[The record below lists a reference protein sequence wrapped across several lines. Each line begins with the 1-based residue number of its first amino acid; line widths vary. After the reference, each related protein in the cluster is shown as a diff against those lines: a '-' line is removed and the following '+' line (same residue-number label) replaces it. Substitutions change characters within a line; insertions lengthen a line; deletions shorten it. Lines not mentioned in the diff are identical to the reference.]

1 MEHHVNLLLE
11 IFLAFGAAKLA
22 GEIFERLRLP
32 ALVGEMAAGV
42 LLVPV
47 LGAIHGE
54 TVLEVLPEIGVVF
67 LLFEVG
73 LGTPAKK
80 LLEVGKLSF
89 MVAVLG
95 VALPFGVGVSY
106 LYATDHPGYEALF
119 GGVALVATSVGITA
133 RIFSERGL
141 LDTKVARVIL
151 GAAVFDDILGMIF
164 LAVVSGLALGG
175 FSWLGLGIVILE
187 AAVFVFFLI
196 FFGHRI
202 TRPMVRRVERF
213 KTRNPA
219 FAFALLFCLG
229 LSVLAAEIKI
239 AAIVGAFLAGMVLSD
254 YDAQFRLKEKFE
266 PIYDFFVP
274 FFFFA
279 LGAKLSP
286 EALFNPATIGVA
298 GVITVIAILTKLVGC
313 ALPVWKL
320 GFRNSV
326 AVGWGMVPRGEV
338 GAIVALVGL
347 SAGVISE
354 SFYGV
359 VLFMVTATT
368 LIVPPLFPV
377 FLKNVKPAEAPP
389 PETGASLEP
398 ESPTSN

>member
-1 MEHHVNLLLE
+1 MENHVNLLLE

-42 LLVPV
+42 LMVPV
-47 LGAIHGE
+47 LGVIQGD

-80 LLEVGKLSF
+80 LLEVGALSLE
-89 MVAVLG
+89 VALLG
-95 VALPFGVGVSY
+95 VLLPFGTGALY
-106 LYATDHPGYEALF
+106 LYATGHSGYEALF
-119 GGVALVATSVGITA
+119 GGAALVATSVGVTA
-133 RIFSERGL
+133 RMFSERNL
-141 LDTKVARVIL
+141 LDAKVARVIL
-151 GAAVFDDILGMIF
+151 GAAVFDDVLGMIF
-164 LAVVSGLALGG
+164 LAVVSGIALGG
-175 FSWLGLGIVILE
+175 FSWLGLGIVVAE
-187 AAVFVFFLI
+187 AVVFVLFLI
-196 FFGHRI
+196 FWGHRI
-202 TRPMVRRVERF
+202 TQPMVAQVVKF

-229 LSVLAAEIKI
+229 LSVLAAKIKI

-254 YDAQFRLKEKFE
+254 YDAKFRLKEKFE

-286 EALFNPATIGVA
+286 QALFNPATIGIA
-298 GVITVIAILTKLVGC
+298 GAVTLIAVLTKLVGC
-313 ALPVWKL
+313 MLPTWKMGL
-320 GFRNSV
+320 RNSV
-326 AVGWGMVPRGEV
+326 AIGWGMVPRGEV

-347 SAGVISE
+347 SAGVISKE
-354 SFYGV
+354 FYGV

-368 LIVPPLFPV
+368 LLVPPLFPL
-377 FLKNVKPAEAPP
+377 FLKGIKPEEAAPMQTSQ
-389 PETGASLEP
+389 TGA
-398 ESPTSN
+398 

>member
-1 MEHHVNLLLE
+1 MEHPVNLLFE

-42 LLVPV
+42 VLVPV
-47 LGAIHGE
+47 LGAIQGE

-80 LLEVGKLSF
+80 LLEVGKLSLE
-89 MVAVLG
+89 VAIAGVL
-95 VALPFGVGVSY
+95 LPFGVGALY
-106 LYATDHPGYEALF
+106 LYATNHSGFEALF
-119 GGVALVATSVGITA
+119 GGAALVATSVGITA
-133 RIFSERGL
+133 RIFSDRGL

-164 LAVVSGLALGG
+164 LAVVSGIALGG
-175 FSWLGLGIVILE
+175 FSWLGLAIVILE
-187 AAVFVFFLI
+187 AAVFVLFLI

-202 TRPMVRRVERF
+202 TRPVARQMEKF

-254 YDAQFRLKEKFE
+254 YDVKFRLKEKFE

-286 EALFNPATIGVA
+286 EALFNPVTIGVA
-298 GVITVIAILTKLVGC
+298 GMITLIAILTKLVAC
-313 ALPVWKL
+313 ALPVWKM

-359 VLFMVTATT
+359 ILFMVTATT
-368 LIVPPLFPV
+368 LIVPPLFPI
-377 FLKNVKPAEAPP
+377 FLKNVKPAASAPA
-389 PETGASLEP
+389 ETGEDLGAEP
-398 ESPTSN
+398 PATN

>member
-1 MEHHVNLLLE
+1 MEHPVNLLLE

-22 GEIFERLRLP
+22 GEIFEQLRLP

-47 LGAIHGE
+47 LGAIQGE

-73 LGTPAKK
+73 LGAPAKK
-80 LLEVGKLSF
+80 LLEVGALSLQ
-89 MVAVLG
+89 VAILG
-95 VALPFGVGVSY
+95 VALPFGAGALY
-106 LYATDHPGYEALF
+106 LYAAGHSGYEALF
-119 GGVALVATSVGITA
+119 GGAALVATSVGITA

-164 LAVVSGLALGG
+164 LAVVSGIALGG

-196 FFGHRI
+196 FFGQRI
-202 TRPMVRRVERF
+202 TRPMVQRVERF

-254 YDAQFRLKEKFE
+254 YDAKFRLKEKFE

-298 GVITVIAILTKLVGC
+298 GIITLIAVLTKLVGC
-313 ALPVWKL
+313 ALPVWKM

-354 SFYGV
+354 AFYGV
-359 VLFMVTATT
+359 ILFMVTATT
-368 LIVPPLFPV
+368 LIVPPLFPI
-377 FLKNVKPAEAPP
+377 FLKNLKPAASAPA
-389 PETGASLEP
+389 ETGEDLGAEP
-398 ESPTSN
+398 PATN

>member
-1 MEHHVNLLLE
+1 V
-11 IFLAFGAAKLA
+11 
-22 GEIFERLRLP
+22 
-32 ALVGEMAAGV
+32 
-42 LLVPV
+42 
-47 LGAIHGE
+47 
-54 TVLEVLPEIGVVF
+54 
-67 LLFEVG
+67 
-73 LGTPAKK
+73 
-80 LLEVGKLSF
+80 
-89 MVAVLG
+89 
-95 VALPFGVGVSY
+95 LPFGVGALY
-106 LYATDHPGYEALF
+106 LHAAGHSGYEALF
-119 GGVALVATSVGITA
+119 GGAALVATSVGITA

-164 LAVVSGLALGG
+164 LAVVSGIALGG
-175 FSWLGLGIVILE
+175 FSWLGLGIVLLE
-187 AAVFVFFLI
+187 AAAFVLFLI
-196 FFGHRI
+196 FWGRRI
-202 TRPMVRRVERF
+202 TQPMVRQVEKL

-254 YDAQFRLKEKFE
+254 YDAKFRLKEKFE

-286 EALFNPATIGVA
+286 ESLFNPATIGIA
-298 GVITVIAILTKLVGC
+298 LAITLIAILTKLVGC
-313 ALPVWKL
+313 ALPVWKM

-354 SFYGV
+354 AFYGV

-368 LIVPPLFPV
+368 LIVPPLFPI
-377 FLKNVKPAEAPP
+377 FLKNVKPTTGPAPDRGG
-389 PETGASLEP
+389 EVEP
-398 ESPTSN
+398 EPPTSN

>member
-1 MEHHVNLLLE
+1 MEQANLLLE

-22 GEIFERLRLP
+22 GELFERLRLP
-32 ALVGEMAAGV
+32 ALVGEIAAGV

-47 LGAIHGE
+47 LGVIHGE

-80 LLEVGKLSF
+80 LLEVGQISLG
-89 MVAVLG
+89 VAILG
-95 VALPFGVGVSY
+95 VALPFGAGVWY
-106 LYATDHPGYEALF
+106 LYATDHPTIEMLF
-119 GGVALVATSVGITA
+119 GGAALVATSVGITA
-133 RIFSERGL
+133 RIFSDRGL
-141 LDTKVARVIL
+141 LDTRVARVIL
-151 GAAVFDDILGMIF
+151 GAAVFDDILGMLF
-164 LAVVSGLALGG
+164 LAVVSGIALGG
-175 FSWLGLGIVILE
+175 FSWLGLAIVAAE
-187 AAVFVFFLI
+187 AIGFVLFLI
-196 FFGHRI
+196 FLGRRI
-202 TRPMVRRVERF
+202 TEPMVERVEKF

-219 FAFALLFCLG
+219 FTFALLFCLG
-229 LSVLAAEIKI
+229 LSVVAAQIKI

-254 YDAQFRLKEKFE
+254 YDAKFRLKERFE

-286 EALFNPATIGVA
+286 AAIFNPGTLGVA
-298 GVITVIAILTKLVGC
+298 AVFTLIAILTKLVGC
-313 ALPVWKL
+313 FLPALRL
-320 GFRNSV
+320 GFRPAL

-338 GAIVALVGL
+338 GAIIALVGL
-347 SAGVISE
+347 SAGVISQ

-359 VLFMVTATT
+359 ILFMVMATT

-377 FLKNVKPAEAPP
+377 FLKGVQSEPTPP
-389 PETGASLEP
+389 S
-398 ESPTSN
+398 

>member
-1 MEHHVNLLLE
+1 MEHPVNLLFE

-73 LGTPAKK
+73 LGTPTKK
-80 LLEVGKLSF
+80 LLEVGGLS
-89 MVAVLG
+89 LG
-95 VALPFGVGVSY
+95 AAISGVVLPFGVGAFY
-106 LYATDHPGYEALF
+106 LYATDHSGYEALF

-133 RIFSERGL
+133 RIFSERNL

-175 FSWLGLGIVILE
+175 FSWLGLGIVVLE
-187 AAVFVFFLI
+187 AVVFVLFMIFLGRR
-196 FFGHRI
+196 F
-202 TRPMVRRVERF
+202 TAPMVGQVEKFRS
-213 KTRNPA
+213 RNPV

-239 AAIVGAFLAGMVLSD
+239 AAIVGAFLAGMVLSE
-254 YDAQFRLKEKFE
+254 YDTQFRLKEKFE

-286 EALFNPATIGVA
+286 ESLFNPATIGVA

-354 SFYGV
+354 AFYGV
-359 VLFMVTATT
+359 ILFMVTVTT
-368 LIVPPLFPV
+368 LIVPPLFPI
-377 FLKNVKPAEAPP
+377 FLKNVKPAASAPAKTGEDLGAEP
-389 PETGASLEP
+389 PAT
-398 ESPTSN
+398 N

>member
-1 MEHHVNLLLE
+1 MEHPVNLLFE

-22 GEIFERLRLP
+22 GEIFERLHLP

-42 LLVPV
+42 VLVPV
-47 LGAIHGE
+47 LGAIQGE

-80 LLEVGKLSF
+80 LLEVGALSLE
-89 MVAVLG
+89 VAILG
-95 VALPFGVGVSY
+95 VALPFGVGAMY
-106 LYATDHPGYEALF
+106 LYATGHPGFEALF
-119 GGVALVATSVGITA
+119 GGAALVATSVGITA
-133 RIFSERGL
+133 RIFSERNL

-164 LAVVSGLALGG
+164 LAVVSGIALGG
-175 FSWLGLGIVILE
+175 FSWFGLGIVVLE
-187 AAVFVFFLI
+187 AAGFVLFLI
-196 FFGHRI
+196 FWGRRL
-202 TRPMVRRVERF
+202 TQPMVRQVEKF

-229 LSVLAAEIKI
+229 LSVLAAKIKI

-254 YDAQFRLKEKFE
+254 YDAKFRLKEKFE

-279 LGAKLSP
+279 LGARLAP

-298 GVITVIAILTKLVGC
+298 GMITLIAILTKLVGC
-313 ALPVWKL
+313 ALPVWRM

-354 SFYGV
+354 AFYGV

-377 FLKNVKPAEAPP
+377 FLKNIKPNSSQEMGAT
-389 PETGASLEP
+389 PES
-398 ESPTSN
+398 ESPTAN